1 MTGWSLS
8 PPLADPRLHLA
19 HLLFKSPVKSH
30 HSKPNIP
37 TPQEQSKKQPSLQ
50 ESQGEKPSLLEFG
63 VWKAMRT
70 IAALTV
76 LPHSPEDLCVLQI
89 FTEKPVLVDV
99 ECCFS
104 PQCCAVLFFCS
115 VFPLVL
121 CMTACGSQS
130 RNGINAALLLGFSPG
145 RDAILY
151 FFLSLLSSGLCAD
164 GRRVGIP
171 ALLPSFWC
179 WAAQAT

>member
-19 HLLFKSPVKSH
+19 HLLFKSPIKSH

-104 PQCCAVLFFCS
+104 PQCCSVLLFCFSLSAVHDSVWQPEQEWDKCSPAAWFFSWQGCNF
-115 VFPLVL
+115 VF
-121 CMTACGSQS
+121 
-130 RNGINAALLLGFSPG
+130 
-145 RDAILY
+145 
-151 FFLSLLSSGLCAD
+151 FFITFIKWFMC
-164 GRRVGIP
+164 
-171 ALLPSFWC
+171 
-179 WAAQAT
+179 